1 VTRYSHPIEA
11 EVLWASPEMRLRHP
25 AEDPKTLSVN
35 RYDEGNGCGYEN
47 GSPDAYVER
56 WVEVGTGAAD
66 VLTWFV
72 ERFLG
77 LGWTLVEPVPTSGVA
92 NVQFRRDP
100 DERAGVLLQG
110 FGEWWRHSDRDV
122 NWLDGVNS
130 MRVHLAVDGV
140 FADGSTGFRVG

>member
-1 VTRYSHPIEA
+1 MTRYSHPIEA

-77 LGWTLVEPVPTSGVA
+77 PMEAIRSKVGPIIFEFSKFYS
-92 NVQFRRDP
+92 NDY
-100 DERAGVLLQG
+100 ERGAD
-110 FGEWWRHSDRDV
+110 FIADMDRFFPGP
-122 NWLDGVNS
+122 N
-130 MRVHLAVDGV
+130 
-140 FADGSTGFRVG
+140 